1 MSDIAPYRPA
11 AVVLPAANALQAA
24 PAIDEGVR
32 QNAFLVYGLYGASF
46 VFPPLI
52 FGGLMLAY
60 MNREGAPDWLKS
72 HFTFQIR
79 TFWLYLAYL
88 TVSILLCAVLIG
100 FLLIFAVMGWFITRQ
115 VLGVGRL
122 LKREAQPRPTSWL

>member
-11 AVVLPAANALQAA
+11 AVVLPAASALQAA
-24 PAIDEGVR
+24 PVDEGVR

-72 HFTFQIR
+72 HFSFQIR

-88 TVSILLCAVLIG
+88 AVSILLCAVLIG
-100 FLLIFAVMGWFITRQ
+100 FLLIFAAIGWFVTRQ
-115 VLGVGRL
+115 VLGL
-122 LKREAQPRPTSWL
+122 NWTLKREACPRPTAWI